1 MVNHLLLLSC
11 VAGLGLASKVT
22 KRQSQTATVNLGQ
35 MQGAPQHFA
44 SGFLYGVPDT
54 PNQIPAH
61 FYSEIAFNYGRA
73 GGAQLPAKGYMDGIE
88 QYKPRFA
95 SMLSNYRTCRQFGAE
110 FIILLHDLWGADG
123 SESQS
128 DLFPGDNGDWTTWN
142 NFLHQ
147 IVSDM
152 RANNATTAIKIDIWN
167 EADGGGFWLRDRSQF
182 MEMYARTHSTL
193 RSILPEAQ
201 IFGPT
206 FTGQPDPNN
215 IWWTDWMRMIASKN
229 VIPDVYCWHLIRQ
242 PGGSGGDDIT
252 YSRGVF
258 EQMLQQFGLPSR
270 PINIDEYGSPE
281 EQVPASSAWFMARF
295 ERNNIHGLRSVWTGG
310 PSLHDFM
317 TDLLGRT
324 GDGVYFPA
332 GEWQV
337 YRYYGTNMTGNRVAT
352 TPSADGFFDVYATAS
367 DRVRI
372 LGSAHTRTGSY
383 TINVDGMADFGFNT
397 QGTVNVQT
405 REFRFAGL
413 RGVVNGPI
421 DHGVATISFQNNRL
435 VIPATISVNTS
446 AYAWE
451 VFRI

>member
-1 MVNHLLLLSC
+1 MVRHLLLVTC
-11 VAGLGLASKVT
+11 AAGFSLASKVV
-22 KRQSQTATVNLGQ
+22 KRQSQTATVNLSH

-44 SGFLYGVPDT
+44 SGFLYGIPDT

-73 GGAQLPAKGYMDGIE
+73 GGAQLPAKGYMDGVD
-88 QYKPRFA
+88 QYRPRFA
-95 SMLSNYRTCRQFGAE
+95 SMLSNYNTCRQFGAE

-123 SESQS
+123 
-128 DLFPGDNGDWTTWN
+128 
-142 NFLHQ
+142 FLNQ
-147 IVSDM
+147 VVSDM
-152 RANNATTAIKIDIWN
+152 RANNMTTAIKVDIWN

-182 MEMYARTHSTL
+182 MDMYARTHNTL

-215 IWWTDWMRMIASKN
+215 VWWTDWLSMIGSQN
-229 VIPDVYCWHLIRQ
+229 VIPDTYCWHLIRQ
-242 PGGSGGDDIT
+242 SGGSGGDDIT
-252 YSRGVF
+252 FSRGVF
-258 EQMLQQFGLPSR
+258 EQLLQQFGLPDR

-332 GEWQV
+332 ES
-337 YRYYGTNMTGNRVAT
+337 

-372 LGSAHTRTGSY
+372 LGSAHTETGSY
-383 TINVDGMADFGFNT
+383 TINVDGMADFGFDT
-397 QGTVNVQT
+397 HGTVNVQT
-405 REFRFAGL
+405 REFPFAGL
-413 RGVVNGPI
+413 RGEVDGPI
-421 DHGVATISFQNNRL
+421 DHGVTQISFQNNQL
-435 VIPATISVNTS
+435 VIPATIAVNTS

>member
-1 MVNHLLLLSC
+1 M
-11 VAGLGLASKVT
+11 
-22 KRQSQTATVNLGQ
+22 
-35 MQGAPQHFA
+35 
-44 SGFLYGVPDT
+44 
-54 PNQIPAH
+54 
-61 FYSEIAFNYGRA
+61 
-73 GGAQLPAKGYMDGIE
+73 
-88 QYKPRFA
+88 
-95 SMLSNYRTCRQFGAE
+95 
-110 FIILLHDLWGADG
+110 
-123 SESQS
+123 
-128 DLFPGDNGDWTTWN
+128 
-142 NFLHQ
+142 
-147 IVSDM
+147 
-152 RANNATTAIKIDIWN
+152 TTAIKVDIWN

-182 MEMYARTHSTL
+182 MDMYARAHNTL

-215 IWWTDWMRMIASKN
+215 VWWTDWLSMIGSQN
-229 VIPDVYCWHLIRQ
+229 VIPDTYCWHLIRQ
-242 PGGSGGDDIT
+242 SGGSGGDDIT
-252 YSRGVF
+252 FSRGVF
-258 EQMLQQFGLPSR
+258 EQLLQQFGLPDR

-310 PSLHDFM
+310 SSLHDFM

-337 YRYYGTNMTGNRVAT
+337 YRYYGTNMTGNRVES

-372 LGSAHTRTGSY
+372 LGSAHTETGSY
-383 TINVDGMADFGFNT
+383 TINVDGMADFGFDT
-397 QGTVNVQT
+397 HGTVNVQT
-405 REFRFAGL
+405 REFPFAGL
-413 RGVVNGPI
+413 RGEVDGPI
-421 DHGVATISFQNNRL
+421 DHGVTQISFQNNQL
-435 VIPATISVNTS
+435 VIPATIAVNTS

>member
-1 MVNHLLLLSC
+1 MVRHLLLVTC
-11 VAGLGLASKVT
+11 AAGFSLASKVVE
-22 KRQSQTATVNLGQ
+22 RQSQIASINLSQ

-44 SGFLYGVPDT
+44 SGFLYGIPDT

-73 GGAQLPAKGYMDGIE
+73 GGAQLPAKGYMDGVE
-88 QYKPRFA
+88 E
-95 SMLSNYRTCRQFGAE
+95 YR

-128 DLFPGDNGDWTTWN
+128 DLFPGDNGDWSTWDS
-142 NFLHQ
+142 FLNQ
-147 IVSDM
+147 VVSDM
-152 RANNATTAIKIDIWN
+152 RANNMTTAIKVDIWN

-182 MEMYARTHSTL
+182 MDMYARTHNTL
-193 RSILPEAQ
+193 RNILPEAQ

-215 IWWTDWMRMIASKN
+215 VWWTDWLSMIGSQN

-242 PGGSGGDDIT
+242 SGGSGGDDIT
-252 YSRGVF
+252 FSRGVF
-258 EQMLQQFGLPSR
+258 EQLLQQFDLPSR

-337 YRYYGTNMTGNRVAT
+337 YRYYGTNMTGNRVSS
-352 TPSADGFFDVYATAS
+352 TPSADGFFDIYATAS

-372 LGSAHTRTGSY
+372 LGSAHTQTGSY
-383 TINVDGMADFGFNT
+383 TIHVDGMADFGFNT

-405 REFRFAGL
+405 REFPFAGL
-413 RGVVNGPI
+413 RGEVDGPI
-421 DHGVATISFQNNRL
+421 DHGVTTMSFQNNQL
-435 VIPATISVNTS
+435 VIPATIAVNTS